1 MNLGKYEILSELG
14 HGAMGIVYRARDPII
29 NRLVAIKTITA
40 SLAADPNLRERFY
53 REAQSAGNLQHP
65 NIVIIH
71 DLGEQDQVPYI
82 AMELIDGE
90 SLEDLVARK
99 PPIPLSLKLVYATQA
114 CRAFNYA
121 HKRGIVHRDI
131 KPANVMLTKEG
142 VIKVV
147 DFGIARV
154 VETSKTKTGVL
165 IGTFAY
171 MAPEQYDGDH
181 ADERSDIW
189 SFGVLFY
196 ELLSYQRPFVGE
208 TPAKLMRSITDHH
221 PKPLT
226 EVLADCPPEI
236 ADIVSKCLQKS
247 PENRCQSMEELLL
260 DLEPVSKRL
269 QQRAVS
275 ELTEQCRRHVEKNE
289 YSDARELLR
298 HALQIDPDN
307 QAVRSMF
314 ESVSAELKRIL
325 VRPKALQFVEKGR
338 ALLEQGRAQDAKV
351 AAENA
356 LHLDSSF
363 EPARELQRV
372 VREELNRAQ
381 LVKGWVEAARQHLAE
396 GLPEEAGVLL
406 LRARQMEPNNAEVAA
421 LQEQAEKE
429 REERQ
434 RQLRLI
440 ERLQQARTLW
450 TQEDYRLCIQVLVDL
465 QREFPAAEEISRL
478 LETVRDDQMDQ
489 RTHALL
495 DAQKLIE
502 ASHFKE
508 CFSLLAKLEEQ
519 FPGDT
524 EVSSLLGHAHEA
536 QTTYRRHL
544 ELSEAKGAII
554 AGEYEQA
561 MSRLSNL
568 QKEFPDD
575 ADISALVEEAR
586 EQQSDRRKQQG
597 ITRAR
602 ELVAARRYA
611 ESADLL
617 MRLREEFPG
626 DLQITKLLEAV
637 GADQLAQRKR
647 DGLAE
652 ARRLIANRYYDEA
665 STLLAGLQ
673 ADFPAETAIVKLL
686 DTARGDKAEQRKQKE
701 LTEARALLASKSF
714 AEALKLL
721 DGLADA
727 HPNDVGIQKLR
738 SLAQHEHEKQ
748 AREVRIQ
755 RELDVLKKL
764 MNERNYPQVISR
776 TKELLTEFPGET
788 NFRRM
793 GEFAENQQ
801 KNVERDTFVQKALQ
815 DAIALFNARKYSECS
830 VIVQSALKVA
840 PANVELLRL
849 CEDAEQ
855 QQKKRVMHD
864 RIEERVRQIRTKI
877 NQEEF
882 SDAITLAEDTIQKF
896 GPSTDVN
903 QLLSS
908 AQVEFQARERKSSA
922 ASTLETIRTLV
933 ESRQFAAASRAL
945 SEAIEGKTALRSDPR
960 VQELAARI
968 EESETR
974 QLEPATATSL
984 GSPAQIPP
992 SESREYAIF
1001 QNTPVVPEPPSV
1013 DPFRGPTTS
1022 QGAATKRARY
1032 PEARAESAAEPV
1044 AANPLAAAPVQVS
1057 VVNTVLP
1064 SEAQF
1069 IPAEI
1074 MRKHAVTRRRRRVR
1088 SRFMSAVVLIVAA
1101 VVIYYGVRSGVI
1113 PMPPSN
1119 REQKA
1124 GPSAPITPDATTPLE
1139 VKQRE
1144 SLNAASKLV
1153 ANNDLNGARQ
1163 KLEGAA
1169 KLQGPLTDE
1178 LNNRISEI
1186 DASQNDPQLRELRQK
1201 EETLWQRALKNANNQ
1216 RYMDAQKDLKLILR
1230 MKPGGLHRDDAQKY
1244 LDKVIPQHLQEMDL
1258 LTQVK
1263 FDLSE
1268 GEFQAARNIVAQLA
1282 KSGSDTSAVV
1292 KEIDGQERT
1301 QMAKLEEEYNE
1312 LSRRGGN
1319 AAILGLNTLWPK
1331 FQEIATANGP
1341 MSGEAL
1347 DYVNKIP
1354 ETVVQLQA
1362 QLEQKDADA
1371 LFKKT
1376 VQSYLEAAR
1385 LSDKD
1390 GLVVARTNF
1399 RSIVKAGGT
1408 HADEAAKYLNEVDR
1422 KLADS
1427 SSGTAA
1433 TAPTGL
1439 AGNSTAKNRDNA
1451 VRSAMKLYVDA
1462 FERRDVEALRQIW
1475 PTLGAQYESFKLWF
1489 AKAQTMKMQ
1498 LRIESIQFDP
1508 DGTTATVKAQV
1519 AREYTTADESEPNR
1533 LREPESF
1540 QLSQIDGSWVITEV
1554 DANF

>member
-40 SLAADPNLRERFY
+40 SLATDPHLRERFY

-65 NIVIIH
+65 NIVTIH
-71 DLGEQDQVPYI
+71 DLGEHDQVPYI
-82 AMELIDGE
+82 AMELIEGE
-90 SLEDLVARK
+90 SLEDLIGRRPA
-99 PPIPLSLKLVYATQA
+99 IPLSLKLVYATQA
-114 CRAFNYA
+114 CRAFDYA

-142 VIKVV
+142 VVKVV

-171 MAPEQYDGDH
+171 MSPEQFDGDH

-189 SFGVLFY
+189 SLGVLFY

-226 EVLADCPPEI
+226 EVLADCPLEI

-275 ELTEQCRRHVEKNE
+275 ELTEQCRRHVENNE
-289 YSDARELLR
+289 FSDARDLLR

-307 QAVRSMF
+307 QTVRSMF

-338 ALLEQGRAQDAKV
+338 ALLEQGRPQDAKV

-381 LVKGWVEAARQHLAE
+381 LVKGWVEAAKQHLAE

-406 LRARQMEPNNAEVAA
+406 VRARQMEPNNAEVAA

-465 QREFPAAEEISRL
+465 QKEFPAAEEILRL

-495 DAQKLIE
+495 DTQKLIE
-502 ASHFKE
+502 ACHFKE

-524 EVSSLLGHAHEA
+524 EVSSLLRHAHEA
-536 QTTYRRHL
+536 QTTYRRHQ
-544 ELSEAKGAII
+544 ELTEAKAAII

-575 ADISALVEEAR
+575 ADISALLDDAR

-617 MRLREEFPG
+617 MRLREECPG
-626 DLQITKLLEAV
+626 DSQIIKLLEAV

-665 STLLAGLQ
+665 SALLAGLQ

-686 DTARGDKAEQRKQKE
+686 DTARGDKAEQHKQKE
-701 LTEARALLASKSF
+701 LTEARAHLASKSF
-714 AEALKLL
+714 AEALTLL
-721 DGLADA
+721 DGLAAA
-727 HPNDVGIQKLR
+727 HPNDVGIGKLR

-755 RELDVLKKL
+755 RELDALKKL
-764 MNERNYPQVISR
+764 INERNYPQVISR

-801 KNVERDTFVQKALQ
+801 KNVERDLFVQKALQ

-830 VIVQSALKVA
+830 VVVQNGLKVA

-849 CEDAEQ
+849 YEDAEQ
-855 QQKKRVMHD
+855 QQKKRAMHD

-882 SDAITLAEDTIQKF
+882 SDAITLAEDTIKKF
-896 GPSTDVN
+896 GPNTDIS

-908 AQVEFQARERKSSA
+908 AQVEFQARARKSNPE
-922 ASTLETIRTLV
+922 STLETIRTLV
-933 ESRQFAAASRAL
+933 ESGQFAAASRAL
-945 SEAIEGKTALRSDPR
+945 DEALEARTALRSDPR
-960 VQELAARI
+960 VGELAARI
-968 EESETR
+968 KESEIPR
-974 QLEPATATSL
+974 PEPATATSL
-984 GSPAQIPP
+984 GSPAEISP
-992 SESREYAIF
+992 SEPREYAFF
-1001 QNTPVVPEPPSV
+1001 QNTPIVPDPPVS
-1013 DPFRGPTTS
+1013 DAFRGPTTS

-1032 PEARAESAAEPV
+1032 PEARAKSNPEPV
-1044 AANPLAAAPVQVS
+1044 AASSLVPTAVQPS
-1057 VVNTVLP
+1057 LVNTIQP

-1074 MRKHAVTRRRRRVR
+1074 MRKHAARRRRMR
-1088 SRFMSAVVLIVAA
+1088 SLVMSAVVLIVAA
-1101 VVIYYGVRSGVI
+1101 IVIFYGIRSGVI
-1113 PMPPSN
+1113 PMPSN
-1119 REQKA
+1119 VHEQKTA
-1124 GPSAPITPDATTPLE
+1124 PSAPITPDATTTLE
-1139 VKQRE
+1139 AKQRA

-1153 ANNDLNGARQ
+1153 ANNDLSGARQ

-1169 KLQGPLTDE
+1169 RLKGPLTEE
-1178 LNNRISEI
+1178 LNNRVSEI
-1186 DASQNDPQLRELRQK
+1186 DASENDPQLRELRQR
-1201 EETLWQRALKNANNQ
+1201 EETLWQRALKNASNN
-1216 RYMDAQKDLKLILR
+1216 RYMDAQKDLKLILQL
-1230 MKPGGLHRDDAQKY
+1230 KPGGLHREDAQKY

-1258 LTQVK
+1258 LVQAR
-1263 FDLSE
+1263 FDLSQ
-1268 GEFQAARNIVAQLA
+1268 GEFQAARDIVSQLG
-1282 KSGSDTSAVV
+1282 KNGSDTSGLV
-1292 KEIDGQERT
+1292 KEIDGQERG
-1301 QMAKLEEEYNE
+1301 QMGKLEKEYNE
-1312 LSRRGGN
+1312 LSQSEGN
-1319 AAILGLNTLWPK
+1319 TAILGLNSLWSK

-1347 DYVNKIP
+1347 DYVNRIP

-1362 QLEQKDADA
+1362 RLQQKDADA

-1385 LSDKD
+1385 LSNKD
-1390 GLVVARTNF
+1390 ELVIARTNF

-1408 HADEAAKYLNEVDR
+1408 HAQEAAEYLKEVDR
-1422 KLADS
+1422 RLADS
-1427 SSGTAA
+1427 SGS
-1433 TAPTGL
+1433 APTTPT
-1439 AGNSTAKNRDNA
+1439 GNSTGRNRDSA

-1489 AKAQTMKMQ
+1489 AKAQSMKMQ

-1519 AREYTTADESEPNR
+1519 AREYTNADESEPNR

-1540 QLSQIDGSWVITEV
+1540 QLSEINGSWVITEV
-1554 DANF
+1554 VANF